1 MKTILFVC
9 TGNICRSPMAEGLF
23 RHAIKG
29 RGDYRV
35 LSAGV
40 GAIDGQ
46 PLEGNDPV
54 MGNAQFVGDADE
66 LRTMVDGKRHQQ
78 RDLTVPCR
86 RPVDMVDRLVLAQRP
101 MFAARLQE
109 EIEDGHER
117 YVKRVNSSM
126 DEIRA
131 FYNEVFPHAE
141 EAVAYIDKFDYAEPL
156 PDDVA
161 NLRNL
166 LYSLITVSLAVEL
179 WKQPRVK
186 HSANTILT
194 RVS

>member
-1 MKTILFVC
+1 M
-9 TGNICRSPMAEGLF
+9 NM
-23 RHAIKG
+23 
-29 RGDYRV
+29 
-35 LSAGV
+35 
-40 GAIDGQ
+40 
-46 PLEGNDPV
+46 PLPPGFSQLE
-54 MGNAQFVGDADE
+54 
-66 LRTMVDGKRHQQ
+66 
-78 RDLTVPCR
+78 
-86 RPVDMVDRLVLAQRP
+86 RLV
-101 MFAARLQE
+101 E
-109 EIEDGHER
+109 EWAIEDGHDR

-126 DEIRA
+126 GEINA
-131 FYNEVFPHAE
+131 FYDEMFPFAE

-186 HSANTILT
+186 HSASTILT

>member
-1 MKTILFVC
+1 M
-9 TGNICRSPMAEGLF
+9 
-23 RHAIKG
+23 
-29 RGDYRV
+29 
-35 LSAGV
+35 SASLP
-40 GAIDGQ
+40 Q
-46 PLEGNDPV
+46 EFSQLEH
-54 MGNAQFVGDADE
+54 
-66 LRTMVDGKRHQQ
+66 LVD
-78 RDLTVPCR
+78 DW
-86 RPVDMVDRLVLAQRP
+86 A
-101 MFAARLQE
+101 
-109 EIEDGHER
+109 IEDGHQR

-126 DEIRA
+126 EEIQS
-131 FYNEVFPHAE
+131 FYDQVFPYAE
-141 EAVAYIDKFDYAEPL
+141 EALTYVDKFDYAEPL